1 MKKIIFLLISTVLFF
16 SFGCER
22 DDICAETTITTPK
35 LVIVFRDAEDP
46 TKTKRVENFN
56 AKAIGEED
64 FYFETPVNDTIVKL
78 PLKTSMGNTNYQF
91 IINSVENTDED
102 EEDTPAPN
110 TDEINFIY
118 TPVDVFVSRACGYKT
133 EFLELDANLIGEQNN
148 ANWIDNINVQQP
160 NNIVNEFTTHLYFY
174 H

>member
-1 MKKIIFLLISTVLFF
+1 MKKIIFLLVGIFLTL

-46 TKTKRVENFN
+46 TKTKKVENFN
-56 AKAIGEED
+56 AKAIDEEN

-78 PLKTSMGNTNYQF
+78 PLKTSMGNTRYQF
-91 IINSVENTDED
+91 VINYTENTE
-102 EEDTPAPN
+102 EEDTPEPN
-110 TDEINFIY
+110 PDEINFIY

-133 EFLELDANLIGEQNN
+133 EFLELDANLIGEQND

-160 NNIVNEFTTHLYFY
+160 NNIVNEFTTHLYIY